1 MAGADASLV
10 RCVDA
15 TVRGGQSGSF
25 SFVASGILSG
35 RAGGPDGRHHASMCV
50 PRTLVGIPAGME
62 AARKSVERDQWY
74 MQVQAGPAGLGSG
87 RRQLVVMGMAD
98 RGELE
103 ATGEWGG
110 EREPGDVRDDADCE
124 ALSKR
129 EAAAAAG
136 RLRTSRKKRDGRKER
151 KTGLKKQ
158 IAQREEDPEEVE
170 LVRRQRVLA
179 GAMELLNKWDEEQVE
194 IWGGEKR
201 GDMYIHECIGRERE
215 REQRERTEREK
226 HKGDEIPFWVS
237 NQATAETVRRLHCSR
252 GDTNVNEGPQ
262 ILKPE
267 H

>member
-1 MAGADASLV
+1 MSPGLGLLLVISASLV
-10 RCVDA
+10 V
-15 TVRGGQSGSF
+15 GGQSGGTQTQSAASVGAASAGGDASLGQCVDPTARGGQPGSL
-25 SFVASGILSG
+25 SFVTSGILSG
-35 RAGGPDGRHHASMCV
+35 RAVGPDGRRHSSMCM
-50 PRTLVGIPAGME
+50 PRTLVGITALRAGMA
-62 AARKSVERDQWY
+62 AARRGCERDRSHV
-74 MQVQAGPAGLGSG
+74 QVQAWSAGLGSR

-98 RGELE
+98 GGKLE

-151 KTGLKKQ
+151 KIGLKKQ

-194 IWGGEKR
+194 I
-201 GDMYIHECIGRERE
+201 
-215 REQRERTEREK
+215 
-226 HKGDEIPFWVS
+226 
-237 NQATAETVRRLHCSR
+237 
-252 GDTNVNEGPQ
+252 
-262 ILKPE
+262 
-267 H
+267 